1 MQPMVSVVVTGFLP
15 PIRPIRLHPRCNA
28 VDQERGP
35 HTISTKRGQFVN
47 RGGVQLRSTSPKS
60 LHTLKRKTWG
70 VRSVVVSTRRS
81 HATGSG
87 SIPGPGMFRRDR
99 VYYSCSA
106 TSSARD
112 VKQGCS
118 LRTHAFKIMRGL
130 KRTWMTKRKSRG
142 PETYRHGRHLNPT
155 KAEWSWLHTRH
166 FRLLESL
173 SVQCGNPRVNGLTRN
188 PNKGIAKKTKTFILP
203 LQ

>member
-1 MQPMVSVVVTGFLP
+1 MLKRQTYRHTRRTYGKK
-15 PIRPIRLHPRCNA
+15 RLTDKHL
-28 VDQERGP
+28 
-35 HTISTKRGQFVN
+35 N
-47 RGGVQLRSTSPKS
+47 RGGY
-60 LHTLKRKTWG
+60 
-70 VRSVVVSTRRS
+70 SVVVSTLRS

-142 PETYRHGRHLNPT
+142 PETYRYGRHLNPT
-155 KAEWSWLHTRH
+155 KAE
-166 FRLLESL
+166 
-173 SVQCGNPRVNGLTRN
+173 
-188 PNKGIAKKTKTFILP
+188 
-203 LQ
+203 